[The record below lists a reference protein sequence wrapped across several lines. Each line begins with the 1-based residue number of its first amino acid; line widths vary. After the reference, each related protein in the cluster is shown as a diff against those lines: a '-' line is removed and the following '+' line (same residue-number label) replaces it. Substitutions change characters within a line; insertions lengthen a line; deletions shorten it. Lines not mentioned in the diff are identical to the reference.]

1 MRARSDH
8 SLTEVLAS
16 GSRAR
21 NPVCM
26 EAVRCLQCGET
37 RWSFLSGTLE
47 RLLGQ
52 PCESCG
58 GRVVRERRRPGTAH
72 TVVLRER
79 RERGP
84 RPGKAPRVPAS
95 RV

>member
-1 MRARSDH
+1 MD
-8 SLTEVLAS
+8 
-16 GSRAR
+16 
-21 NPVCM
+21 
-26 EAVRCLQCGET
+26 AVRCLQCGET

-47 RLLGQ
+47 RLLAE

-72 TVVLRER
+72 TVLLRER

-84 RPGKAPRVPAS
+84 LLRNGSSRLGNGPRAPAGRA
-95 RV
+95 